1 MSYDFIQRFGQ
12 GGGYP
17 QKECD
22 NISEMVCLENNL
34 YSRNSCTLENTLI
47 RQCISCANGQ
57 CQEPKNMEV
66 TLSWESAADLAGDVA
81 FGVLVVLALDVDVG
95 AQALTGNARRAFNS
109 EHVFGRCLL
118 LQPIGNGLLGHAD
131 ESTQRSLGAAGS
143 VDGFGEG
150 AAGVFVGH
158 DTRITTLI
166 VSSQQ
171 LDLSRCATNS
181 FVSFGVMD
189 TLSERLKFRRKQLG
203 LSQSAVARAVSKRRK
218 RQFSQQAYASLEA
231 DKSQTSAEIA
241 TIAEVLAVPLSWL
254 RDGEGQ
260 RPEAPAPKEVESA
273 VNADLGLQEPDGTIL
288 EVDVRAGAGGGG
300 VPVEAYVTSPDGNSY
315 HAEGIRD
322 RWVIPPTI
330 VREMLHATSAHIRV
344 FEVIGDSME
353 PRLNEGD
360 RVFIDV
366 RYRVPSPEGIFALW
380 DGLGV
385 VVKRIQVV
393 RGSDPM
399 RLRIISANAQY
410 EPYEAT
416 LDEVNIIGRFAGRFT
431 VN

>member
-1 MSYDFIQRFGQ
+1 M
-12 GGGYP
+12 
-17 QKECD
+17 
-22 NISEMVCLENNL
+22 
-34 YSRNSCTLENTLI
+34 
-47 RQCISCANGQ
+47 
-57 CQEPKNMEV
+57 
-66 TLSWESAADLAGDVA
+66 
-81 FGVLVVLALDVDVG
+81 LVD
-95 AQALTGNARRAFNS
+95 
-109 EHVFGRCLL
+109 
-118 LQPIGNGLLGHAD
+118 
-131 ESTQRSLGAAGS
+131 
-143 VDGFGEG
+143 
-150 AAGVFVGH
+150 
-158 DTRITTLI
+158 
-166 VSSQQ
+166 SQQ
-171 LDLSRCATNS
+171 LDLSRSATNS
-181 FVSFGVMD
+181 FVSFGVMG
-189 TLSERLKFRRKQLG
+189 TLAERLKFRRKQLG
-203 LSQSAVARAVSKRRK
+203 LSQSAVARAVSRRRK
-218 RQFSQQAYASLEA
+218 RPFSQQAYASLEA
-231 DKSQTSAEIA
+231 GKAQTSGEIA
-241 TIAEVLAVPLSWL
+241 TIAEVLDVPLSWL

-260 RPEAPAPKEVESA
+260 RPAAPAPQEFESA
-273 VNADLGLQEPDGTIL
+273 VNADLGLQQPDGTIL

-322 RWVIPPTI
+322 RWVIPPTV
-330 VREMLHATSAHIRV
+330 VREMLHATTAHIRV

-385 VVKRIQVV
+385 VIKRIQVV